1 MRWVIAYDI
10 SDDALRTPVA
20 ERLGTTDRR
29 VQESVFECTFDPE
42 ALPEVIEV
50 LRRMLGGALRR
61 MLGDD
66 EPNIRIDR
74 ICRDCLEVAVG
85 IGPVRGTPDEEACVI
100 G

>member
-1 MRWVIAYDI
+1 MKWVIAYDI
-10 SDDALRTPVA
+10 SDDGLRTRVA
-20 ERLGTTDRR
+20 ERLGTIGWR
-29 VQESVFECTFDPE
+29 VQESVFECTFDSE

-50 LRRMLGGALRR
+50 LRRMLGGA
-61 MLGDD
+61 
-66 EPNIRIDR
+66 ESANIRIYR